1 MGISD
6 LPATELPPLESQ
18 ATQEASGRALLL
30 ATFTTAI
37 FVSAALLFMVQPMV
51 TKLVLP
57 RFGGA
62 PSVWSVAIVFFQAAL
77 LAGYA
82 YAHWLTR
89 YVRGRIAVVIH
100 VTVMIAAC
108 FWLPLSIA
116 AGWIRPPAGAE
127 ATALITLFA
136 ASIGPPFFALAANSP
151 LLQAWFARTDHPAAE
166 NPYFLYAGSN
176 VGSFLALVSYP
187 VVVEPFVRLGDQ
199 SRYWSIAFYL
209 LIALIVACGVLLWRG
224 VDRPA
229 ASFHSAAQAPPTW
242 RDAAYWAALAA
253 VPSGLLVAVTAHIST
268 DVAAVPLL
276 WVVPL
281 AFYLLSFIIVFAR
294 RPIIPHRIV
303 LAVQPFFIIGLVAV
317 MVFDPVKTIFWLVAV
332 HVAVFF
338 VCALMCHGEI
348 ARTRPAPQFLTAF
361 YLWMSAGG
369 VIGGITAGLIAPH
382 VFRWVAEYPLLIAL
396 AVLCRPALARPG
408 DRTSRY
414 LVSAALA
421 AAGCFL
427 IICTYFPSVFDE
439 ATFNRT
445 VAVLLVACV
454 PLSRVPL
461 AFAAIVASVLWANHT
476 LFEQASTISVRS
488 FFGVAKIVE
497 SSDHQFR
504 ILQHGTTMHGA
515 QRIRAADG
523 GPVTGPPEPL
533 LYYWDGSAIAQTFD
547 AVRARGE
554 GPLRY
559 AVIGLGAGSLACR
572 AGLDDTVD
580 YYEIDPA
587 IVRIARDP
595 KLFTFLSA
603 CRPDAPI
610 TLGDARLTLAQARGA
625 AYDLIIVDAFSS
637 DAIPIHLLTREAMA
651 IYLEKLGSHGMIV
664 MHVSNRHLELASVV
678 AGIAAANGL
687 ITLINDSTDL
697 DEISNPYK
705 FAGTVAAVARSKED
719 LGQLAQSRDWELTA
733 PDPKQWV
740 WTDDYSNV
748 FGAVLRKLSE

>member
-6 LPATELPPLESQ
+6 LPASEPPPSGNQ
-18 ATQEASGRALLL
+18 AKQEATGRAVLL
-30 ATFTTAI
+30 ATFTTTI
-37 FVSAALLFMVQPMV
+37 FVSAALLFMVQPMF

-82 YAHWLTR
+82 YAHWLMR
-89 YVRGRIAVVIH
+89 YARGRMAVVIH
-100 VTVMIAAC
+100 ITVMIAAC
-108 FWLPLSIA
+108 IWLPLSIA
-116 AGWIRPPAGAE
+116 AGWSRPPAGAD
-127 ATALITLFA
+127 AAWLITLFA
-136 ASIGPPFFALAANSP
+136 ASIGLPFFALAANSP
-151 LLQAWFARTDHPAAE
+151 LLQAWFSRTDHPAAP

-199 SRYWSIAFYL
+199 AQSWSVAFYL
-209 LIALIVACGVLLWRG
+209 LIALIAACGALLWRG
-224 VDRPA
+224 RDRA
-229 ASFHSAAQAPPTW
+229 AVSFGPTAHAPPTW

-303 LAVQPFFIIGLVAV
+303 VAIQPFFIIGLAAV
-317 MVFDPVKTIFWLVAV
+317 LVFDPVKTIVWLVAV

-369 VIGGITAGLIAPH
+369 VIGGISAGLIAPH
-382 VFRWVAEYPLLIAL
+382 MFSWVAEYPILLAL
-396 AVLCRPALARPG
+396 AILCRPGLALPG
-408 DRTSRY
+408 DRTWRT
-414 LVSAALA
+414 LVLAALVV
-421 AAGCFL
+421 AGCFL
-427 IICTYFPSVFDE
+427 IICTFFPSVFDE
-439 ATFNRT
+439 TTFNRT

-454 PLSRVPL
+454 PLWRAPL
-461 AFAAIVASVLWANHT
+461 AFAAIIASVLLANHT
-476 LFEQASTISVRS
+476 LFEQAGTISVRS
-488 FFGVAKIVE
+488 FFGVAKILE

-523 GPVTGPPEPL
+523 GPVAGPPELL
-533 LYYWDGSAIAQTFD
+533 LYYWDGSGIAQAFD
-547 AVRARGE
+547 AVRARSE
-554 GPLRY
+554 GPMRY

-572 AGLDDTVD
+572 AGPDDTVD

-587 IVRIARDP
+587 IVGIARDP
-595 KLFTFLSA
+595 NLFTFLSV

-610 TLGDARLTLAQARGA
+610 MLGDARLTLAQAPAA

-651 IYLEKLGSHGMIV
+651 IYLEKLSAHGMIV

-678 AGIAAANGL
+678 AGIATANGL
-687 ITLINDSTDL
+687 ITLVNNSADL
-697 DEISNPYK
+697 DEISNSYK
-705 FAGTVAAVARSKED
+705 FAATVAAVARSK
-719 LGQLAQSRDWELTA
+719 GRFRSARA
-733 PDPKQWV
+733 I
-740 WTDDYSNV
+740 
-748 FGAVLRKLSE
+748 A